1 MMTGQ
6 RDNILTVTDL
16 SIGFGPSDQEA
27 IAITDRVNFAL
38 SEGEVLGLVGE
49 SGCGKSVTALAVLRL
64 LPHPEGRVL
73 NGQVLFRGQDVLSMS
88 PNALRELRG
97 NGISMIFQE
106 PSSALNPLL
115 SVRRQLYEV
124 FEFHE
129 HNMDPD
135 VRVNE
140 LMGRVGFPDP
150 ERVLDAYPHQLS
162 GGMLQ
167 RVMIAMALLLKP
179 DLIIADEPT
188 TALDVTVQAQIME
201 LLVQLTREEGAA
213 VLLITHNLGLIA
225 QYATRLAVMY
235 AGRIVE
241 SAMVEAF
248 LKEPLHPYAK
258 GLMAALPDLS
268 RSMRERLLPIDGQV
282 PRPQDYPSG
291 CRFRPRC
298 KQAFAPCENEPTLK
312 PKAGGDLEHRVAC
325 FLHDPGASASEEAS

>member
-1 MMTGQ
+1 MTGQ
-6 RDNILTVTDL
+6 AKNILTVTDL
-16 SIGFGPSDQEA
+16 SIGFGPSDQET
-27 IAITDRVNFAL
+27 IAITDRVNFTL

-73 NGQVLFRGQDVLSMS
+73 KGRVLFRGQDVLSMS
-88 PNALRELRG
+88 PAALRELRG

-124 FEFHE
+124 FEFHK
-129 HNMDPD
+129 HDMDPD
-135 VRVNE
+135 ARVNE

-150 ERVLDAYPHQLS
+150 GRVLDAYPHQLS

-241 SAMVEAF
+241 SATVDAF

-268 RSMRERLLPIDGQV
+268 RSMRERLLPIEGQV

-298 KQAFAPCENEPTLK
+298 KQAFAPCEKEPTAK
-312 PKAGGDLEHRVAC
+312 PKAGGDPEHTVAC
-325 FLHDPGASASEEAS
+325 FLHDPSAAGNEVAP